1 MPTVAIP
8 THDSSAADV
17 FLAYRQASDYM
28 SPSIHQFWW
37 WHTELLLREI
47 TRVRPLHKT
56 LVDFGCGD
64 GYFMERVAREVP
76 TMQLVGVDCSTN
88 SLNIAQAACA
98 RSDYGQRISLVRADL
113 ASTPLASASADIAV
127 CSEVVEHLLDD
138 TSVLREIYRVMRPG
152 GVLLLTT
159 PNAGNFPSVLK
170 ASARRLLR
178 RPMRAIPQPQGTLA
192 ECGHIN
198 EQSARY
204 WRDALQATGFHVRA
218 VLPVAVLYGSPWIDR
233 HPLLLAALLLVQAVT
248 AGIPGGYH
256 ISHGVIIRAEKSAL

>member
-1 MPTVAIP
+1 MPRVATP
-8 THDSSAADV
+8 THFSSAADK
-17 FLAYRQASDYM
+17 FLAYRQAPEYS
-28 SPSIHQFWW
+28 SPSIHQFWF

-47 TRVRPLHKT
+47 HACVQSHKT

-76 TMQLVGVDCSTN
+76 AVQLVGVDCSTN

-138 TSVLREIYRVMRPG
+138 TSVLREIHRVMRPG
-152 GVLLLTT
+152 GVLLLAT

-178 RPMRAIPQPQGTLA
+178 RPMRAIPQPQGTLG
-192 ECGHIN
+192 ENGHIN
-198 EQSARY
+198 ERSARY

-218 VLPVAVLYGSPWIDR
+218 VLPVAVHHGSPRLDR

-248 AGIPGGYH
+248 TGVPGGYR
-256 ISHGVIIRAEKSAL
+256 ISSGVIIRAEKSAL